1 MKYKLKDD
9 VDFIKLDRYGY
20 KYTGNYNRGEQWT
33 KKVDDEVIRGI
44 MIKGDW
50 DNRKITFQF
59 PYMNIKYPDIKIY
72 IQDLI
77 DANLVEEVNDN
88 E

>member
-1 MKYKLKDD
+1 MLKIKDNLDLNKLY
-9 VDFIKLDRYGY
+9 VFGY
-20 KYTGNYNRGEQWT
+20 EYTGNYNRGEQYT
-33 KKVDDEVIRGI
+33 KKVEDKIIRGI

-50 DNRKITFQF
+50 DNRKICFQF
-59 PYMNIKYPDIKIY
+59 PYMDIEYPDIKNY

-77 DANLVEEVNDN
+77 KADLVEEVSN